1 MIADRVFKALA
12 DSKRRKIITLLRKG
26 DLNAGQI
33 ASHFQISKPSISEHL
48 KVLKHANIIYSRKRG
63 QYVVYHLNTTVIQD
77 IIHFFMEWK
86 EK

>member
-48 KVLKHANIIYSRKRG
+48 KVLKHANIIYSQKRG